1 MHLNIKTSELF
12 SKTYNSKKRF
22 IIHQGGTRSGKT
34 YSILQV
40 LIIKGLEATQPLTI
54 SICRRSMPSLRL
66 SAMRDFISILDSMNL
81 YKENDHNKTEGT
93 YRLGKCTFD
102 FLSMDDA
109 AKKRGSKR
117 DILYL
122 NEANELSYEEQFQL
136 AIRTSFQVIIDYNPS
151 DNQSWIYDLLEERK
165 DEIDFIQSTY
175 KDNPFLSQ
183 ETIKEIENL
192 KYTDDDYYRIYA
204 LGERG
209 SGRTLIFQY
218 KQIKEID
225 YHTAQFI
232 GLGMDFGYSNDPT
245 TIVEIWKGGIN
256 DLYIKELCYKTKLT
270 NNDIIVE
277 LKKLDVAPHTLIV
290 ADSAEPKSIEELRR
304 AGFNIKPTKKGKD
317 SINVGID
324 YIRRHNLLVTEDSIN
339 LIKELNNYKWKMNR
353 DGDMTNQPIDAFN
366 HAIDALRYIGTYTQ
380 SKSTGT
386 YHFKVVEYGNTNI
399 WNY

>member
-22 IIHQGGTRSGKT
+22 VIHQGGTRSGKT
-34 YSILQV
+34 YSILQC

-54 SICRRSMPSLRL
+54 SICRRSMPSLKL
-66 SAMRDFISILDSMNL
+66 SAMRDFIGILDAMNL
-81 YKENDHNKTEGT
+81 YKESDHNKTEGT

-136 AIRTSFQVIIDYNPS
+136 AIRTEKQVIIDYNPS
-151 DNQSWIYDLLEERK
+151 DNQSWIYDLLEERS
-165 DEIDFIQSTY
+165 DEIDFIKSTS
-175 KDNPFLSQ
+175 KDNPFLPQ
-183 ETIKEIENL
+183 ETIREIENL

-218 KQIKEID
+218 QQIKGID
-225 YHTAQFI
+225 YHTTQFV

-245 TIVEIWKGGIN
+245 TIVEIWKGGVN
-256 DLYIKELCYKTKLT
+256 DLFVKELLYKTKLT
-270 NNDIIVE
+270 NNDIIGE

-339 LIKELNNYKWKMNR
+339 LIKELNNYKWRMDR
-353 DGDMTNQPIDAFN
+353 DGNMTNQPIDAFN

-380 SKSTGT
+380 SKSGTGK
-386 YHFKVVEYGNTNI
+386 YYVKFI
-399 WNY
+399 

>member
-1 MHLNIKTSELF
+1 MHLNLKTSELF
-12 SKTYNSKKRF
+12 AKTYNSNKRF
-22 IIHQGGTRSGKT
+22 VVHQGGTRSGKT
-34 YSILQV
+34 YSILQC
-40 LIIKGLEATQPLTI
+40 LIIKALEATSPFTI
-54 SICRRSMPSLRL
+54 SICRRSMPSLKL
-66 SAMRDFISILDSMNL
+66 SAMRDFINILDSMGL
-81 YKENDHNKTEGT
+81 YKDSDHNKTEGT
-93 YRLGKCTFD
+93 YKLGRCMFD

-136 AIRTSFQVIIDYNPS
+136 VIRTEKQVIIDYNPS
-151 DNQSWIYDLLEERK
+151 DNQSWIYDLLEERS
-165 DEIDFIQSTY
+165 DEIDFIKSTY
-175 KDNPFLSQ
+175 KDNPFLGE

-225 YHTAQFI
+225 YHTTQFV

-245 TIVEIWKGGIN
+245 TLVEVWKGGIN

-270 NNDIIVE
+270 NNDIIGE

-290 ADSAEPKSIEELRR
+290 ADSAEPKSIEEIRR

-353 DGDMTNQPIDAFN
+353 DGDMMNQPIDAFN
-366 HAIDALRYIGTYTQ
+366 HALDALRYIGTYTQ
-380 SKSTGT
+380 SKTGT
-386 YHFKVVEYGNTNI
+386 GKYYVKFI
-399 WNY
+399 

>member
-1 MHLNIKTSELF
+1 MHLNLKTSELF
-12 SKTYNSKKRF
+12 AKTYNSNKRF
-22 IIHQGGTRSGKT
+22 VVHQGGTRSGKT
-34 YSILQV
+34 YSILQC
-40 LIIKGLEATQPLTI
+40 LIIKALEATSPFTI
-54 SICRRSMPSLRL
+54 SICRRSMPSLKL
-66 SAMRDFISILDSMNL
+66 SAMRDFINILDSMGL
-81 YKENDHNKTEGT
+81 YKDSDHNKTEGT
-93 YRLGKCTFD
+93 YKLGRCMFD

-136 AIRTSFQVIIDYNPS
+136 VIRTEKQVIIDYNPS
-151 DNQSWIYDLLEERK
+151 DNQSWIYDLLEERA
-165 DEIDFIQSTY
+165 DEIDFIKSTY
-175 KDNPFLSQ
+175 RDNPFLGE

-209 SGRTLIFQY
+209 SGRTLIFQH

-225 YHTAQFI
+225 YHTTQFV

-245 TIVEIWKGGIN
+245 TLVEVWKGGIN
-256 DLYIKELCYKTKLT
+256 DLYVKELCYKTKMT
-270 NNDIIVE
+270 NNDIIGE

-290 ADSAEPKSIEELRR
+290 ADSAEPKSIEEIRR

-339 LIKELNNYKWKMNR
+339 LIKELNNYKWKMDR
-353 DGDMTNQPIDAFN
+353 SGDMTNQPVDAFN
-366 HAIDALRYIGTYTQ
+366 HAIDALRYIGTFTQ
-380 SKSTGT
+380 SKTGT
-386 YHFKVVEYGNTNI
+386 GKYYVKFV
-399 WNY
+399 

>member
-1 MHLNIKTSELF
+1 MHLNLKTSELF
-12 SKTYNSKKRF
+12 AKTYNSNKRF
-22 IIHQGGTRSGKT
+22 VIHQGGTRSGKT
-34 YSILQV
+34 YSILQC
-40 LIIKGLEATQPLTI
+40 LIIKALEATSPFTI
-54 SICRRSMPSLRL
+54 SICRRSMPSLKL
-66 SAMRDFISILDSMNL
+66 SAMRDFINILDSMGL
-81 YKENDHNKTEGT
+81 YKDSDHNKTEGT
-93 YRLGKCTFD
+93 YKLGRCMFD

-136 AIRTSFQVIIDYNPS
+136 VIRTEKQVIIDYNPS
-151 DNQSWIYDLLEERK
+151 DNQSWIYDLLEERS
-165 DEIDFIQSTY
+165 DEIDFIKSTY
-175 KDNPFLSQ
+175 KDNPFLGE

-225 YHTAQFI
+225 YHTTQFV

-245 TIVEIWKGGIN
+245 TLVEVWKGGIN

-270 NNDIIVE
+270 NNDIIGE

-290 ADSAEPKSIEELRR
+290 ADSAEPKSIEEIRR

-353 DGDMTNQPIDAFN
+353 DGDMMNQPIDAFN
-366 HAIDALRYIGTYTQ
+366 HALDALRYIGTYTQ
-380 SKSTGT
+380 SKTGT
-386 YHFKVVEYGNTNI
+386 GKYYVKFI
-399 WNY
+399 

>member
-1 MHLNIKTSELF
+1 
-12 SKTYNSKKRF
+12 
-22 IIHQGGTRSGKT
+22 
-34 YSILQV
+34 
-40 LIIKGLEATQPLTI
+40 
-54 SICRRSMPSLRL
+54 
-66 SAMRDFISILDSMNL
+66 
-81 YKENDHNKTEGT
+81 
-93 YRLGKCTFD
+93 
-102 FLSMDDA
+102 MDDA

-136 AIRTSFQVIIDYNPS
+136 AIRTEKQVIIDYNPS

-165 DEIDFIQSTY
+165 DEIDFVQSTY
-175 KDNPFLSQ
+175 KDNPFLPQ
-183 ETIKEIENL
+183 ETIREIENL

-218 KQIKEID
+218 QQIKGID
-225 YHTAQFI
+225 YHTTQFV

-245 TIVEIWKGGIN
+245 TIVEVWKGGIN

-270 NNDIIVE
+270 NNDIIGE

-317 SINVGID
+317 SVNVGID

-339 LIKELNNYKWKMNR
+339 LIKELNNYKWRMDR
-353 DGDMTNQPIDAFN
+353 DGNMMNQPIDAFN
-366 HAIDALRYIGTYTQ
+366 HAIDALRYIGTFTQ
-380 SKSTGT
+380 SKSGTGK
-386 YHFKVVEYGNTNI
+386 YYVKFI
-399 WNY
+399 

>member
-1 MHLNIKTSELF
+1 MHLNLKTSELLA
-12 SKTYNSKKRF
+12 KTYNSNKRF
-22 IIHQGGTRSGKT
+22 VVHQGGTRSGKT
-34 YSILQV
+34 YSILQC
-40 LIIKGLEATQPLTI
+40 LIIKALEATSPFTI
-54 SICRRSMPSLRL
+54 SICRRSMPSLKL
-66 SAMRDFISILDSMNL
+66 SAMRDFINILDSMGL
-81 YKENDHNKTEGT
+81 YKDSDHNKTEGT
-93 YRLGKCTFD
+93 YKLGRCMFD

-136 AIRTSFQVIIDYNPS
+136 VIRTEKQVIIDYNPS
-151 DNQSWIYDLLEERK
+151 DNQSWIYDLLEERA
-165 DEIDFIQSTY
+165 DEIDFIKSTY
-175 KDNPFLSQ
+175 RDNPFLGE

-209 SGRTLIFQY
+209 SGRTLIFQH

-225 YHTAQFI
+225 YHTTQFV

-245 TIVEIWKGGIN
+245 TLVEVWKGGIN
-256 DLYIKELCYKTKLT
+256 DLYVKELCYKTKMT
-270 NNDIIVE
+270 NNDIIGE

-290 ADSAEPKSIEELRR
+290 ADSAEPKSIEEIRR

-339 LIKELNNYKWKMNR
+339 LIKELNNYKWKMDR
-353 DGDMTNQPIDAFN
+353 SGDMTNQPVDAFN
-366 HAIDALRYIGTYTQ
+366 HAIDALRYIGTFTQ
-380 SKSTGT
+380 SKTGT
-386 YHFKVVEYGNTNI
+386 GKYYVKFV
-399 WNY
+399 

>member
-12 SKTYNSKKRF
+12 SKTYNSTKRF
-22 IIHQGGTRSGKT
+22 VIHQGGTRSGKT

-40 LIIKGLEATQPLTI
+40 LIIKALEATSPLTI
-54 SICRRSMPSLRL
+54 SICRRSMPSLKL
-66 SAMRDFISILDSMNL
+66 SAMRDFVSILDTMSL
-81 YKENDHNKTEGT
+81 YKESDHNKTEGT

-175 KDNPFLSQ
+175 KDNPFLTQ

-218 KQIKEID
+218 QQIKEI
-225 YHTAQFI
+225 
-232 GLGMDFGYSNDPT
+232 
-245 TIVEIWKGGIN
+245 
-256 DLYIKELCYKTKLT
+256 
-270 NNDIIVE
+270 
-277 LKKLDVAPHTLIV
+277 
-290 ADSAEPKSIEELRR
+290 
-304 AGFNIKPTKKGKD
+304 
-317 SINVGID
+317 
-324 YIRRHNLLVTEDSIN
+324 
-339 LIKELNNYKWKMNR
+339 NYYLPFVFKR
-353 DGDMTNQPIDAFN
+353 DGTHDVT
-366 HAIDALRYIGTYTQ
+366 H
-380 SKSTGT
+380 
-386 YHFKVVEYGNTNI
+386 YGNKQIVTWTNPDI
-399 WNY
+399 YPL